1 MDITQYIGLDIHKK
15 SISICV
21 KNAAGEI
28 LEQKRIP
35 ATWMSLKEWALR
47 RTQPWVGAL
56 EATMFTGWVYDA
68 LKPHAAGLRVVHPA
82 MAKAVTAGKHQSD
95 GLDAAQLADMIR
107 VGWLRDSYMP
117 PAWIRDLRRVLRYRN
132 LLAPTATRLKNRAA
146 SILMECGIEYVKD
159 HCCPN

>member
-28 LEQKRIP
+28 LEQRRVP
-35 ATWMSLKEWALR
+35 ATWMSLEEWALR

-68 LKPHAAGLRVVHPA
+68 LTARGRAAGGVMGRSRCP
-82 MAKAVTAGKHQSD
+82 
-95 GLDAAQLADMIR
+95 
-107 VGWLRDSYMP
+107 
-117 PAWIRDLRRVLRYRN
+117 RRSHDN
-132 LLAPTATRLKNRAA
+132 LHLI
-146 SILMECGIEYVKD
+146 SQILGGVAC
-159 HCCPN
+159 